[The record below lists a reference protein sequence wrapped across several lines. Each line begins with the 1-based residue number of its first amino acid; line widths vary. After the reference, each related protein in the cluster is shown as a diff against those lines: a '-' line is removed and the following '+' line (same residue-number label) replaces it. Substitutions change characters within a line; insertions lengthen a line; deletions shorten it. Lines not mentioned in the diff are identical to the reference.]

1 MTGPDG
7 RKAELEARNAAMR
20 EQVSSML
27 EGLQRQ
33 TAQLQEAQA
42 SALAAT
48 GEATSPDGLVTIRVN
63 AAGVVTD
70 TTLSPSALRSST
82 PEKLA
87 RSFTQAAQA
96 AARDARTKADAAVAP
111 LQENVPDLPDLFP
124 NAPSLAQLIPSA
136 PELPEPNTPPAASN
150 PSAEE
155 DWDDFEPRSR
165 FRKDRW

>member
-1 MTGPDG
+1 MTDPDG
-7 RKAELEARNAAMR
+7 RRAELEARNAAMR

-33 TAQLQEAQA
+33 TAQLHEAQA

-48 GEATSPDGLVTIRVN
+48 GEATSADGLVTIRVN
-63 AAGVVTD
+63 AAGIVTD
-70 TTLSPSALRSST
+70 TVLSASALRSST

-87 RSFTQAAQA
+87 KSFTEAAQS
-96 AARDARTKADAAVAP
+96 AARDARAKADAAVAP
-111 LQENVPDLPDLFP
+111 LQEDVPDLPDLFP
-124 NAPSLAQLIPSA
+124 GAPSLSQLIP
-136 PELPEPNTPPAASN
+136 PVPEPSTPSAASK
-150 PSAEE
+150 PAVEE